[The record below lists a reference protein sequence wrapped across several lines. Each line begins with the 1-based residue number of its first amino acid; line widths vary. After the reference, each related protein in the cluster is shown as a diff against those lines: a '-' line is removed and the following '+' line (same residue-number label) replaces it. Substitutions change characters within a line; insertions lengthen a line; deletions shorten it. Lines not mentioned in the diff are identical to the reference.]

1 MTIDQIIE
9 TLRAMHDNAAYCAK
23 ELKKDHH
30 FALSNRMSGEAEGLQ
45 TAIWMLT
52 KPDYAEKMRATFCPE
67 TEPETLEEY
76 IRSRVKEGIY
86 K

>member
-23 ELKKDHH
+23 ELKKDRH

-45 TAIWMLT
+45 SAIWMIT
-52 KPDYAEKMRATFCPE
+52 NPDYAEKMRATFCPE
-67 TEPETLEEY
+67 AEPQTFAEY
-76 IRSRVKEGIY
+76 IRDEVKEGIRA
-86 K
+86 

>member
-1 MTIDQIIE
+1 MTIDQIVE

-45 TAIWMLT
+45 SAIWMLT
-52 KPDYAEKMRATFCPE
+52 NPDYAEKMRATFCPGD
-67 TEPETLEEY
+67 EPRELADFVQ
-76 IRSRVKEGIY
+76 SRAKEGIY